1 MKGHAPAP
9 STTDPLTGNSLPRRP
24 IALLC
29 ATLTLTLAIA
39 GVLLVRTAPSLAHGS
54 KAGCASRAARTA
66 AHARGCATR
75 RHRSRAKGKARQHHA
90 KHSNRQSQ
98 SQRSAAANVP
108 GAPARPPAVCEDAS
122 APVRESEGS
131 YSCSDGAEPVCANGA
146 EPVAA
151 SKGSGA
157 VCPPASKPVIEF
169 SDASCD
175 DGSPPAGAAGGY
187 TCDDGSQPVCEDGSQ
202 PVLSDD
208 DATLTCIAYG
218 ITGPSPTPS
227 SPGEEESEGAYKG
240 LDVSAS

>member
-1 MKGHAPAP
+1 M
-9 STTDPLTGNSLPRRP
+9 
-24 IALLC
+24 
-29 ATLTLTLAIA
+29 LTLAIA
-39 GVLLVRTAPSLAHGS
+39 GVLLVRTAPSLAQGS
-54 KAGCASRAARTA
+54 KAGCASRAARAA

-75 RHRSRAKGKARQHHA
+75 RHRSRARAKARHHRA

-98 SQRSAAANVP
+98 SQSQRSAAAHVP
-108 GAPARPPAVCEDAS
+108 NAPARPPAVCEDAS
-122 APVRESEGS
+122 APVGESDGS
-131 YSCSDGAEPVCANGA
+131 YACSDGAEPVCANGA

-157 VCPPASKPVIEF
+157 VCPPASKPVTEF
-169 SDASCD
+169 SEASCD

-208 DATLTCIAYG
+208 DAALMCISYV

-227 SPGEEESEGAYKG
+227 SPSGEEESEGAYKG